1 MNEDED
7 LKKFTKCDIFTPENI
22 CKLMASKLKNKGSIL
37 DPAVGTGNLLEF
49 VQLKNYTNI
58 DVYDIKNKYL
68 DSFKYKNINK
78 HNEDFLKSTI
88 ETKYDNIIMNP
99 PYIRIQDLSPN
110 YREFIKEKFTILNQG
125 LVDIYYAFIIK
136 CIDLLKDDGIMVAIT
151 PNSYLYNKSALQLRK
166 YLFENNLV
174 KEIIDYKSEKV
185 FNNASVYCCIT
196 IFTKSKKTY
205 LLYNGEKLNYNNI
218 TKNYSL
224 FNFNSQINTLKN
236 ICKISNGIATLRD
249 KVFIHKEK
257 LYNEPCWNLVTN
269 GKEEKHIIY
278 PYKNG
283 EIIDEKSFKELN
295 PKTYEYLQDNK
306 NILAE
311 RDKGNKVYP
320 AWYAYGRSQ
329 SIKYSSKVCI
339 YIPCFIDPNEDLD
352 KYLYVKKGML
362 HQSCICFEPKE
373 NVSIETI
380 IETLKK
386 NIEFISSNSSKRG
399 SGWIN
404 LTTRVLYEV
413 PID

>member
-1 MNEDED
+1 MNEDEH
-7 LKKFTKCDIFTPENI
+7 LKKFTKCDIFTPKNI
-22 CKLMASKLKNKGSIL
+22 CKLMASKLKNQGSIL

-88 ETKYDNIIMNP
+88 HTKYDNIIMNP
-99 PYIRIQDLSPN
+99 PYIRVQDLSPD
-110 YREFIKEKFTILNQG
+110 YREFIKENFTILNQG

-151 PNSYLYNKSALQLRK
+151 PNSYLYNKSALELRK

-196 IFTKSKKTY
+196 IFTKSKKTH
-205 LLYNGEKLNYNNI
+205 LLYNKEKLNYNDI

-224 FNFNSQINTLKN
+224 FNFNSQMNTLKN

-257 LYNEPCWNLVTN
+257 LYDEPCWSLVTN
-269 GKEEKHIIY
+269 GKEEKYIIY

-283 EIIDEKSFKELN
+283 VIINEDSFKELN
-295 PKTYEYLQDNK
+295 PRTYDYLQENK
-306 NILAE
+306 SILAQ
-311 RDKGNKVYP
+311 RDKGNKTYP

-339 YIPCFIDPNEDLD
+339 YIPCFIDPMEDLD

-362 HQSCICFEPKE
+362 HQSCLCFEPKE
-373 NVSIETI
+373 NVSIENI